1 LFLRLCVRGYRQRK
15 KGAGEGEVLDGIPPQ
30 ELRQDMQKI
39 KNIEKM
45 RLSSKCER
53 VLLDHHLSEST
64 KKVLEGWRRHK
75 FSDF

>member
-1 LFLRLCVRGYRQRK
+1 M
-15 KGAGEGEVLDGIPPQ
+15 DGIPPQ